1 MDSVVIPA
9 ELRHAILMRSGA
21 EATTALLVD
30 QGERSM
36 LSKSPV
42 PMVCKVEDAAAAVQA
57 LRAFPR
63 ATCSTRVV
71 IGGDAIL
78 SAEGQ
83 QLFDLWDA
91 PSKYELSEAV
101 LAPLSEAHTRQVA
114 GLSMM
119 LCSIPAPAL
128 LHTTF
133 SHLRTLTLAFVTSP
147 AELALAW
154 APVLPSLEE
163 LRVQEWGQLAELDLG
178 GAPRLEVVAL
188 DWVDGLA
195 ALRLGHLPRLRALSI
210 LKDSAVVLREVD
222 VTACPQLQ
230 RITLHQRYCSNY
242 EDAVVI
248 RAGEC
253 ARLQELDL
261 RSEDEA
267 RIRVH
272 LPPGLR
278 LQHLTL
284 SPHLLEPS
292 ALLPPPAAAEALTLF
307 GKDDA
312 DLTPAD
318 EGLRAM
324 LRSVRVMT
332 VHEAGTYF
340 DPDDNVTLTIPRLMT
355 ALTKLVIKSV
365 GVPRGTTL
373 RSDAQY
379 ECVDC
384 TQASILQ
391 KILTDDVAIKLL
403 LGPLTAT
410 SMEVNPL

>member
-83 QLFDLWDA
+83 QLRDLWDA

-133 SHLRTLTLAFVTSP
+133 SHLRTLTLAFVDSP
-147 AELALAW
+147 DGLDLAW

-163 LRVQEWGQLAELDLG
+163 LRVQEWHQLAELDLS
-178 GAPRLEVVAL
+178 GAPRLGVVAL
-188 DWVDGLA
+188 DWVDGLH

-210 LKDSAVVLREVD
+210 LKDSAHVLREVD

-230 RITLHQRYCSNY
+230 RITLHQRYCSNDD
-242 EDAVVI
+242 EVVVI

-261 RSEDEA
+261 RSEEA

-278 LQHLTL
+278 LQHLAL
-284 SPHLLEPS
+284 SPHLLSPS

-307 GKDDA
+307 GKDVA

-318 EGLRAM
+318 VGLRAM

-340 DPDDNVTLTIPRLMT
+340 DPDDEVTLTIPGLMT
-355 ALTKLVIKSV
+355 SLTKLVIKSQ
-365 GVPRGTTL
+365 GVPRGTLL

-379 ECVDC
+379 DRVDC
-384 TQASILQ
+384 THAPILQ
-391 KILTDDVAIKLL
+391 KIVTDDVAIKLL